1 MMTKK
6 EIRIW
11 LEKVESDERIHMK
24 SADVVTNAPLAL
36 GQMGL
41 ETTSDV
47 LRTILGLPGCNHNPQ
62 TGRWEVKEKEDGHA

>member
-11 LEKVESDERIHMK
+11 LEKVEKDSRIHMK

-36 GQMGL
+36 EQMAL
-41 ETTSDV
+41 ETTGDV
-47 LRTILGLPGCNHNPQ
+47 LRRIMGLPGCNHNPE
-62 TGRWEVKEKEDGHA
+62 TARWEVKVKEVGHA